1 MSHVRTSH
9 MSHPQIWRMSDIWM
23 SHTWVSD
30 TRVSRVICVYDV
42 CDSFRVSRMNKRH
55 TNECDIWMSHTTEKC
70 VASHTPRRRFAY
82 EHVMSHMNESCHMWT
97 RDVIYEWGMSHV
109 MCHVPESWPTCL
121 HCSALQRVAVCC
133 SAVCCSVLQCVAVC
147 CSVYL
152 SHGPYGWVSYYS
164 DSEAFVFRVPLF
176 MWHDSFI
183 CDMTHSYVT
192 WLSHLTHAYVTWLT
206 HMWHDSFICDMTHSY
221 VTWLIHMWHDSL
233 IWLIHV

>member
-1 MSHVRTSH
+1 MNESHHREMCCITHTKEAFCVWTCHVTYERIMSHVNPWCH
-9 MSHPQIWRMSDIWM
+9 IWM
-23 SHTWVSD
+23 
-30 TRVSRVICVYDV
+30 
-42 CDSFRVSRMNKRH
+42 RH
-55 TNECDIWMSHTTEKC
+55 
-70 VASHTPRRRFAY
+70 VP
-82 EHVMSHMNESCHMWT
+82 
-97 RDVIYEWGMSHV
+97 
-109 MCHVPESWPTCL
+109 CHVPCTWVMAHMST
-121 HCSALQRVAVCC
+121 LQCVAACC
-133 SAVCCSVLQCVAVC
+133 SVLQCGVLQCVAVC

-152 SHGPYGWVSYYS
+152 SHGPYDWVGYYS